1 MLSRKDFLRSALAA
15 AGAALGLGATNSGCG
30 GDDDGGGGGGS
41 TGSCSSSMTNNHG
54 HTLSVSAADLEA
66 AQQKTFSIKGSSSH
80 DHEVMLTANHF
91 AGQER
96 VRRVQRRGQ
105 RPHAQRHRQVQL
117 KSRVKRARSSRLRA
131 FAVRPRP

>member
-41 TGSCSSSMTNNHG
+41 TGSCSSSITNNHK
-54 HTLSVSAADLEA
+54 HSLSVSAADLEA
-66 AQQKTFSIKGSSSH
+66 AQQKTFSIKGASPH

-91 AGQER
+91 AS
-96 VRRVQRRGQ
+96 
-105 RPHAQRHRQVQL
+105 L
-117 KSRVKRARSSRLRA
+117 KAGKSVFVESSDGGSGHTHNVTVKCS
-131 FAVRPRP
+131 